1 MGNGITAAGSAGNCN
16 TGTLNNG
23 PVWTTGQ
30 TSGGLDFDGADDYVE
45 VPDSGASLSLWRQH
59 QPVSDM
65 AQPTVHHD
73 LVLNQGSVGDLL
85 PR

>member
-1 MGNGITAAGSAGNCN
+1 MSSCISS
-16 TGTLNNG
+16 NNG

-65 AQPTVHHD
+65 AQPTVHYD
-73 LVLNQGSVGDLL
+73 LVLNQGSVGDL
-85 PR
+85 PPG